1 MARDPRHGSGRQH
14 GGMTESEAPRAR
26 RRTAST
32 PFGAGAVTAEIAIP
46 AESRPGDELV
56 AQRIETGAGPLLR
69 VAYRRADRMLR
80 GPVSAT
86 PADAAAL
93 RRALVGAAEFADVL
107 P

>member
-1 MARDPRHGSGRQH
+1 
-14 GGMTESEAPRAR
+14 MTASDAPRAP

-32 PFGAGAVTAEIAIP
+32 PFGAGVVTAEIAIA

-56 AQRIETGAGPLLR
+56 AQRVETDGGPLLR

-93 RRALVGAAEFADVL
+93 REALVAATEFADVL